1 MSLVGLR
8 ILPLP
13 LGHLRSAE
21 RKLQISAG
29 VGKLGQ
35 PAAAT
40 ATLLYFEKGCRKTA
54 AAATAAAAV
63 VVLQMVARLHRDRCI

>member
-1 MSLVGLR
+1 MSLTGLW

-40 ATLLYFEKGCRKTA
+40 LLYFENGCRKTA
-54 AAATAAAAV
+54 AAAAV
-63 VVLQMVARLHRDRCI
+63 VVLQMVARLHRDRYI